1 MEIDIHEY
9 KLECCAKIFGLP
21 FYLICLEFW
30 NGVSSGKW
38 ELSLLYHRSQAA
50 HVKMPLAHH
59 HGGEAPLAAEITN
72 F

>member
-1 MEIDIHEY
+1 MDKY
-9 KLECCAKIFGLP
+9 KSVMLCPLKK
-21 FYLICLEFW
+21 
-30 NGVSSGKW
+30 VSSGKW

-59 HGGEAPLAAEITN
+59 GGEAPLAAEITN